1 MNMTENDTTVEE
13 TLQLVS
19 FSLGS
24 EEFGIDIL
32 SVQEI
37 NRVSSIT
44 RVPNAPKYVV
54 GVINLRGKIIPV
66 VDLRKRF
73 SMPSIATTEHSRII
87 VVELDTRVVGFLVD
101 SVRHV
106 LHVPKSIIEP
116 TPPMVGDIK
125 SEYITGIARLDGTLL
140 TLLDLEKIL
149 VKQEVVL

>member
-1 MNMTENDTTVEE
+1 MTENDTTVEE

-87 VVELDTRVVGFLVD
+87 VVELDTRVVG
-101 SVRHV
+101 
-106 LHVPKSIIEP
+106 
-116 TPPMVGDIK
+116 
-125 SEYITGIARLDGTLL
+125 
-140 TLLDLEKIL
+140 
-149 VKQEVVL
+149 